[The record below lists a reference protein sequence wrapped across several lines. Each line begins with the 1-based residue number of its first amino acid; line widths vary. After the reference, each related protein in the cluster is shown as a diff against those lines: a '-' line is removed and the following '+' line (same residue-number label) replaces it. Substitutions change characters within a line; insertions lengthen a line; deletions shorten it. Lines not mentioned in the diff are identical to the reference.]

1 MFFILAM
8 ASLKTSQ
15 MTAFSL
21 PVASKGVA
29 MIQFFINSRPVPR
42 AVARHHLEQGNPSRT
57 SAQLS
62 GIMSKAVAKDAEAV
76 HFLAVYGVHV
86 ERGQP

>member
-1 MFFILAM
+1 
-8 ASLKTSQ
+8 

-57 SAQLS
+57 SAELS
-62 GIMSKAVAKDAEAV
+62 AVMSKAVAKDAEAV

-86 ERGQP
+86 EGVQP